1 MTPFAEL
8 PCWVIMNCAED
19 KKCPAKESP
28 TENCWEIFS
37 EIDSRTFNICQDCIV
52 FLSRQNVSTIS
63 SSEME
68 RIMNNKGIDL
78 PASSVAVSSQAD
90 R

>member
-1 MTPFAEL
+1 MTPFADL
-8 PCWVIMNCAED
+8 PCWVIMNCGED
-19 KKCPAKESP
+19 KKCPAKENPS
-28 TENCWEIFS
+28 ENCWEIFS

-52 FLSRQNVSTIS
+52 FLSRQHVSTIS

-68 RIMNNKGIDL
+68 EIMNNKGIDL
-78 PASSVAVSSQAD
+78 PVSYTVTSRQVE